1 MKPTRFLGKLEKSA
15 RKNFQRLQRK
25 ITTVNQT
32 NREAIL
38 SYVVIESLN
47 SWRNFVRA
55 FYLSCAFEAMTN
67 GGARIRVSPGRV
79 SLSDALGKAI
89 HCYKPNALPN
99 SRGQWD
105 RRVEPNWHDTTTIIK
120 ICTNLGCSNLS
131 MVNEAFSIGSRVF
144 EDLPVFRNFY
154 AHRNQQT
161 EMAAKRLGPQ
171 YGISAILSPS
181 EILFSWPL
189 GRPQP
194 LILEWIDDLLIT
206 IEYLVS

>member
-1 MKPTRFLGKLEKSA
+1 MRPTRFLGKLEKSA
-15 RKNFQRLQRK
+15 VKNFQRLQQK
-25 ITTVNQT
+25 ITTADQR

-55 FYLSCAFEAMTN
+55 FYLSCACEALTTR
-67 GGARIRVSPGRV
+67 GARIRVSPGRI

-89 HCYKPNALPN
+89 HCYRPNALPN
-99 SRGQWD
+99 SVGQWY
-105 RRVEPNWHDTTTIIK
+105 RRDEPNWHDTTTIIR

-131 MVNEAFSIGSRVF
+131 IVNEAFSMGSRVF

-171 YGISAILSPS
+171 YGISAILNPS
-181 EILFSWPL
+181 EILFSCPL
-189 GRPQP
+189 GRSRP
-194 LILEWIDDLLIT
+194 LIFEWIDELLLT
-206 IEYLVS
+206 IRHLVS